1 MNPKLEAQL
10 PIYNLDDMSILS
22 ETQAAN
28 FKPLILF
35 DLQQQQQ
42 VQQTK
47 TLIIFNSN
55 VQAKRN
61 EIISLRVNTPN
72 IEIFDETSKTL
83 ITSKQVS
90 LVWPNSE
97 GGSLSIDNGNTRM
110 DSASQLTHALDFE
123 ANTFEV
129 LFEVNVKPL
138 GFSKFTIRTQLDSK
152 VNLTRVDFYQRE
164 ANGEFVNKVK
174 DEINTKLGLNQ
185 HLSNSEHIN
194 FFQTTSNLNEN
205 DEDMISLNLGETG
218 SMPRALFSRRTG
230 FLQKILINSAST
242 PTKVKLKLIKY
253 GVTQAREKSGAYL
266 FLPDGPATDV
276 DTSLFQW
283 IRVEHSGPLRTRVCT
298 NMSLILHC
306 VDFFPT
312 LDKYQNSKYPLVHVW
327 NVVDLR
333 KSHNY
338 ELAMHLET
346 SIQNKVR
353 NSFHKI

>member
-1 MNPKLEAQL
+1 
-10 PIYNLDDMSILS
+10 MSILS

-35 DLQQQQQ
+35 DLKQQQQKE
-42 VQQTK
+42 QQTK

-55 VQAKRN
+55 VQSKRT
-61 EIISLRVNTPN
+61 EIVSLRVNTPN

-83 ITSKQVS
+83 ITNKQVS

-138 GFSKFTIRTQLDSK
+138 GFSKFTIRTQFESK

-164 ANGEFVNKVK
+164 ANVDFVNKVK
-174 DEINTKLGLNQ
+174 DEINTKLGLN
-185 HLSNSEHIN
+185 NNEYIN
-194 FFQTTSNLNEN
+194 FFQTTSNFNEN
-205 DEDMISLNLGETG
+205 DEDMISLNLGEMG
-218 SMPRALFSRRTG
+218 STMPRALFSRRTG
-230 FLQKILINSAST
+230 FLQKILINSASS

-283 IRVEHSGPLRTRVCT
+283 IRVEHSGPLRKRVCT

-306 VDFFPT
+306 VDFYPT

-353 NSFHKI
+353 ICSFETIK